1 MPEIQIICLFI
12 LYKFQQSCLYWRLYE
27 IELYKKKYFHMP
39 SSTRGTGVFFRVD
52 MQMTVKQG
60 IALKSNLN
68 IDNLAFV
75 LFFRQQKCITS
86 ARVFY

>member
-1 MPEIQIICLFI
+1 
-12 LYKFQQSCLYWRLYE
+12 
-27 IELYKKKYFHMP
+27 MP